1 MSICHNISYISAQCY
16 IWFIAQ
22 LCAYSATLL
31 CPWNS
36 AGPLLQKAFCWTA
49 ENLKINL
56 KMPHVLHDIL
66 SSAFSRCILPS
77 HGVQNDQTS
86 PYLNWKHWSSCI
98 TKHLLDKV
106 EHFRASTHL
115 YSPGVGA
122 LFEPENICWMAA
134 TMWDCCLT
142 GLFKEQD
149 HPSLKMLDTFVLS
162 YRSVWVQSS
171 IYLFISKEHLH
182 HHSYL

>member
-1 MSICHNISYISAQCY
+1 MSQYIIYISLVLHLVYSTAVRLLSYIALSLELGWPTSAKSLLLDCRKPENKFENAPCSSWYLEQC
-16 IWFIAQ
+16 IF
-22 LCAYSATLL
+22 
-31 CPWNS
+31 
-36 AGPLLQKAFCWTA
+36 
-49 ENLKINL
+49 
-56 KMPHVLHDIL
+56 
-66 SSAFSRCILPS
+66 RCILPS
-77 HGVQNDQTS
+77 HGVQNDQIS

-106 EHFRASTHL
+106 EHSRASTHL

-142 GLFKEQD
+142 GVFKEQD